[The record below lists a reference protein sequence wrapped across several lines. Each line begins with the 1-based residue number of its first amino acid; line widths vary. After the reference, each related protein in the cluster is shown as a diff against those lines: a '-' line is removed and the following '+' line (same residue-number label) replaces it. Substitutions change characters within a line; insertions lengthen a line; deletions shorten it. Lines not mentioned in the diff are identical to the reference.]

1 MKPIRKDEQEYLR
14 TYIGRKF
21 DNRRSTLESE
31 RQVDVDPVPG
41 TKEFAKEL
49 RETEIKYK
57 RLRRKY
63 ESYRKSN
70 KYIA

>member
-1 MKPIRKDEQEYLR
+1 MNAMLNIVKFVGFTLGSVVIRKAYNWL
-14 TYIGRKF
+14 TA
-21 DNRRSTLESE
+21 
-31 RQVDVDPVPG
+31 DVDPVPG
-41 TKEFAKEL
+41 TKEFAKEP

>member
-1 MKPIRKDEQEYLR
+1 MNAMLNIVKFVGFTLRSVVIRKAYNWLTE
-14 TYIGRKF
+14 
-21 DNRRSTLESE
+21 
-31 RQVDVDPVPG
+31 DVDPVPG